1 MVKDESKTKATK
13 LTVTADTPISE
24 VGGLHC
30 VGDICITKEGN
41 IEIDVTNAECPP
53 NVIRELLEKTIK
65 GAKFTLVAKPPEQ
78 K

>member
-1 MVKDESKTKATK
+1 MDKDKATSK
-13 LTVTADTPISE
+13 ARRITIEADTNISE
-24 VGGLHC
+24 AGGLAC

-41 IEIDVTNAECPP
+41 IEIDITKSDCPP
-53 NVIRELLEKTIK
+53 EVISEILEKTIK